1 MSITREQILKMPKA
15 ELHCHLDGSLR
26 LATMIELA
34 REREQQLPSFDEEQ
48 LFKQL
53 RLGRKYKSLVD
64 YLAVFKHTLSVM
76 QDAESL
82 ERAAFELA
90 EDCARE
96 NVRWLEVRYS
106 PVLHTERGMS
116 LPQVMDAV
124 LLGLRRAEKAYK
136 IRCGVIVCGIR
147 NINPATSLRLAELC
161 VAYKNSGVV
170 GFDLAGAE
178 ANFPAKDHR
187 EAFYLIRN
195 NNITCTVHAG
205 EAYGPE
211 SIHQA
216 LHYLNAHRIGHSTR
230 LKEDGD
236 LLNYM
241 NNLRIPVEACPTSNV
256 QTGVVP
262 DYESHPLKFYLD
274 FGLRITINTDS
285 RLISDTTMTDE
296 LWRMTET
303 FTLSKQEIVK
313 IITNGFKSAFL
324 PFREKSAM
332 INEALHE
339 MGYQGIL
346 VGY

>member
-1 MSITREQILKMPKA
+1 MSLTREKIHAMPKA

-26 LATMIELA
+26 LETLIELA
-34 REREQQLPSFDEEQ
+34 AERRVELPADQ
-48 LFKQL
+48 PADLFKAL
-53 RLGRKYKSLVD
+53 RLGQNFESLVD
-64 YLAVFKHTLSVM
+64 YLSIFRHTLSVM
-76 QDAESL
+76 QDREGL
-82 ERAAFELA
+82 ERTAFELA

-106 PVLHTERGMS
+106 PILHTDQGLS

-124 LLGLRRAEKAYK
+124 LDGLRRAERQYP

-147 NINPATSLRLAELC
+147 NINPATSLRLAELA
-161 VAYKNSGVV
+161 VAYKRGGVI

-195 NNITCTVHAG
+195 NNISVTVHAG

-216 LHYLNAHRIGHSTR
+216 LHYLNAQRIGHSTR

-241 NNLRIPVEACPTSNV
+241 NDRRIPIEACPTSNV
-256 QTGVVP
+256 QTRVVG
-262 DYESHPLKFYLD
+262 ELAAHPVKFYLD
-274 FGLRITINTDS
+274 FGLRVTVNTDN
-285 RLISDTTMTDE
+285 RLISDTSSTEE
-296 LWRMTET
+296 LWRCAQT
-303 FTLSKQEIVK
+303 FRLGEIEVAK
-313 IITNGFKSAFL
+313 LVTNGFKSAFL
-324 PFREKSAM
+324 PYREKKAT
-332 INEALHE
+332 IHAALTE
-339 MGYQGIL
+339 MGYDGVL

>member
-1 MSITREQILKMPKA
+1 MTLTREYIHSLPKA

-26 LATMIELA
+26 LSTMIELA
-34 REREQQLPSFDEEQ
+34 AERKVELPSTDEDE
-48 LFKQL
+48 LFRLL
-53 RLGRKYKSLVD
+53 RLGQNFENLND
-64 YLAVFKHTLSVM
+64 YLTVFRHTLSVM
-76 QDAESL
+76 QDEEAL
-82 ERAAFELA
+82 ERTAFEMA
-90 EDCARE
+90 EDCAQE

-106 PVLHTERGMS
+106 PILHTDQGLS
-116 LPQVMDAV
+116 VTQVMDAV
-124 LLGLRRAEKAYK
+124 LKGLRRAEKKYD

-147 NINPATSLRLAELC
+147 NINPATSLRLAELA
-161 VAYKNSGVV
+161 VAYKISGVV

-195 NNITCTVHAG
+195 NNINCTVHAG

-241 NNLRIPVEACPTSNV
+241 NDQRIPIEACPTSNV
-256 QTGVVP
+256 QTGVTQSI
-262 DYESHPLKFYLD
+262 DAHPIKFYLD
-274 FGLRITINTDS
+274 YGLRVTVNTDN
-285 RLISDTTMTDE
+285 RLISDV
-296 LWRMTET
+296 
-303 FTLSKQEIVK
+303 TLSEELYRVATTFHLNEREVAK

-324 PFREKSAM
+324 PYREKRSM
-332 INEALHE
+332 LHDALVD
-339 MGYQGIL
+339 MGYDGVL

>member
-1 MSITREQILKMPKA
+1 MSLTREFIQSLPKA

-26 LATMIELA
+26 LGTMIELA
-34 REREQQLPSFDEEQ
+34 AERKIELPSVDEAE
-48 LFKQL
+48 LFKLL
-53 RLGRKYKSLVD
+53 RLGQNFANLND
-64 YLAVFKHTLSVM
+64 YLTVFKHTLSVM
-76 QDAESL
+76 QDPDAL
-82 ERAAFELA
+82 ERTAFELA

-106 PVLHTERGMS
+106 PILHTDQGMT
-116 LPQVMDAV
+116 LTAVMDAV
-124 LLGLRRAEKAYK
+124 LKGLRRAERQYP

-147 NINPATSLRLAELC
+147 NINPATSLQLAELA
-161 VAYKNSGVV
+161 VAYKSSGVV
-170 GFDLAGAE
+170 AFDLAGAE

-195 NNITCTVHAG
+195 NNINCTVHAG

-241 NNLRIPVEACPTSNV
+241 NDRRIPIEACPTSNV
-256 QTGVVP
+256 QTGVTA
-262 DYESHPLKFYLD
+262 DIGAHPVKFYLD
-274 FGLRITINTDS
+274 YGLRVTVNTDN
-285 RLISDTTMTDE
+285 RLISDVTLSEE
-296 LWRMTET
+296 LWRVTQA
-303 FTLSKQEIVK
+303 FSLSERELAK

-324 PFREKSAM
+324 SYREKRAM
-332 INEALHE
+332 LHAALMD
-339 MGYQGIL
+339 MGYDGVL